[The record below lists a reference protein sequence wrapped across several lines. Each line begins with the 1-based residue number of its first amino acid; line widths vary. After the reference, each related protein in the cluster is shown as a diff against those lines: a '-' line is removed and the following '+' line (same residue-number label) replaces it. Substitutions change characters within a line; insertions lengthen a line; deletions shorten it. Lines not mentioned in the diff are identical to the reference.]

1 MEKQNFWNDAAKC
14 GAIIGAILAVSM
26 ILETMM
32 TLSGSMKY
40 YALMTVEWIG
50 VVVLHYYLLHRFT
63 RNRSK
68 LYSAEE
74 GFSFGQG
81 YLFVLAVS
89 AFAGVIVGGVQ
100 YIYHLPAGRSADR
113 HDGVGRRRTG
123 VDGVGDG
130 PVAGADSDRACPLGA
145 CDRLGRYLGKP
156 ALRRCFRPYHC
167 RCAFARSAAVRYAGR

>member
-26 ILETMM
+26 VLETMM

-74 GFSFGQG
+74 GFSRDISSCWRCRP
-81 YLFVLAVS
+81 LLAS
-89 AFAGVIVGGVQ
+89 
-100 YIYHLPAGRSADR
+100 S
-113 HDGVGRRRTG
+113 
-123 VDGVGDG
+123 
-130 PVAGADSDRACPLGA
+130 SEACNIST
-145 CDRLGRYLGKP
+145 CT
-156 ALRRCFRPYHC
+156 
-167 RCAFARSAAVRYAGR
+167 

>member
-26 ILETMM
+26 VLETMM

-100 YIYHLPAGRSADR
+100 YIYLHLIMGYSNYTSRLVEALTDMMALG
-113 HDGVGRRRTG
+113 GG
-123 VDGVGDG
+123 
-130 PVAGADSDRACPLGA
+130 PLGA